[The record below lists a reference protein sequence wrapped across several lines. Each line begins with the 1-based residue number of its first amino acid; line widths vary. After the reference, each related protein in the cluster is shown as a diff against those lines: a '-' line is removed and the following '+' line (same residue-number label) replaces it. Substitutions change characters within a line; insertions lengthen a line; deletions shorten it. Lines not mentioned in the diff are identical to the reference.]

1 MIAVLTQHIASR
13 CKQSAFR
20 KAAAAAAAAAFIELS
35 GCIAL
40 HMQRLQTVPHSSMQ
54 VHTRAVHMN
63 ACMTHILLLRAAS
76 RSAKRIITRCA
87 QLVKS
92 AFLPLLCCAVIISAA
107 SAADTST
114 YSSFRSTGVIVL
126 DCQP

>member
-1 MIAVLTQHIASR
+1 MIAVLTQHIAS
-13 CKQSAFR
+13 R

-92 AFLPLLCCAVIISAA
+92 AIISAA